1 MKKIT
6 ILFFLFVFSVIQAQ
20 KKQTVNV
27 NLNYVDDVIEF
38 EQYDLIKKV
47 NQFYP
52 EVLVSKNVKN
62 IYKLGTAKKIVPTL
76 IVCDLPEGYSRY
88 VLTIGDDN
96 LNLLFNYKTSD
107 GGVMN
112 GIYTLMGDNVFK
124 TEYYFKAD
132 YKITRFYRNG
142 KLIFSDSPENE
153 VSN

>member
-1 MKKIT
+1 MKKII
-6 ILFFLFVFSVIQAQ
+6 ILFLLVFSFSHAQ
-20 KKQTVNV
+20 KKQIVNAK
-27 NLNYVDDVIEF
+27 LNICEGDIEF

-62 IYKLGTAKKIVPTL
+62 VYKLGTGKKIVPTL
-76 IVCDLPEGYSRY
+76 LVCDLPEGYSRY
-88 VLTIGDDN
+88 ILNIGDDN

-112 GIYTLMGDNVFK
+112 GIYTLMGNNVFK

-153 VSN
+153 ISN